1 MTGGAGF
8 IGSHLTKKLL
18 SLDLHRNFRDIER
31 LLLRSCVF
39 FRFQNYR
46 LKIISQLHDNENI

>member
-18 SLDLHRNFRDIER
+18 FLDLYRTFRDIER
-31 LLLRSCVF
+31 LLLRSWVF

-46 LKIISQLHDNENI
+46 LKIISQLHHNENI